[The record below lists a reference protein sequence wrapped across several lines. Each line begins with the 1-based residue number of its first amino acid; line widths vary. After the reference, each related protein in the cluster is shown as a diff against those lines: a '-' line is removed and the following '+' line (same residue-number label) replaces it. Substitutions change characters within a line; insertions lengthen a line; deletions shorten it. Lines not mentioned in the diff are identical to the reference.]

1 MPILKGARGLMDQLF
16 HRNRSISD
24 YTPLRREYRE
34 IRLASLKPGDP
45 EDDIQLS
52 LSAISLDDGPKYVAL
67 SYVWGDLDDTYQ
79 INLNG
84 QAFQVTRN
92 LRDALIRLRQPKQGK
107 AQTIWVDAICIDQA
121 NVLERNSQV
130 LLMGSIYQQCTRCVV
145 WLGEEDSATE
155 DALEF
160 IKWMASDKHI
170 LEWPC
175 FQKIPNATLNIYLPD
190 GLGELFED
198 EDDLESPLALKL
210 FMERPWWFRTWT
222 VQEIVL
228 PKKVQILCGKY
239 EIGWEEI
246 VRASSAVTKHWKT
259 CCTAHYCGLGQFQGS
274 IFASFADYVDTIQTL
289 RNTFKEHQESDLI
302 RLLAD
307 FRSRLASCSHD
318 KVYAFLG
325 LTSQRVRAGIVPNYD
340 LEVGA
345 VFAQPVIGDMQ
356 MSLSYQALGHVLENQ
371 PSMLLPSWVPDWS
384 SAPRDWANQRWRL
397 ARYWLFNASADIAR
411 TGEVH
416 ENKVIREPGIKYDE
430 IIQVG
435 DLVTGPTSNRL
446 ALLGLEAWGQ
456 LIQLKENPERKY
468 SETDTIMTAFC
479 KTMLMDSYIF
489 GGRGMRANENVL
501 KCWDQWWQ
509 IMCRNS
515 EFMPDPNDE
524 GASFFNSISYTVISS
539 ILWRRFFVTKSGAF
553 GLGPSDTQV
562 TDEVFIIQGGRQPLV
577 LRKSTT
583 TFAPPG
589 ADKAQ
594 ICHALVGDCYVHGI
608 MDGEAAQGLKADPKD
623 VFIV

>member
-1 MPILKGARGLMDQLF
+1 MDQVF
-16 HRNRSISD
+16 HRNRSTSV

-34 IRLASLKPGDP
+34 IRLVSLKPGDP

-52 LSAISLDDGPKYVAL
+52 VSVISLDDDPKYDAL
-67 SYVWGDLDDTYQ
+67 SYVWGDLDDTYRYR
-79 INLNG
+79 ISLSG

-92 LRDALIRLRQPKQGK
+92 LRDALIRLRQPKRGK
-107 AQTIWVDAICIDQA
+107 ARTIWVDAICIDQA

-130 LLMGSIYQQCTRCVV
+130 LLMGSIYQQCTCCVI
-145 WLGEEDSATE
+145 WLGEEDSATK

-160 IKWMASDKHI
+160 IKWMASDKHM

-175 FQKIPNATLNIYLPD
+175 FEKIPNATLNIYLPD

-228 PKKVQILCGKY
+228 PKEVQILCGKY
-239 EIGWEEI
+239 EVSWEEI
-246 VRASSAVTKHWKT
+246 VKASSAVTKHWMA
-259 CCTAHYCGLGQFQGS
+259 CCTAQYSGLGQFQGS
-274 IFASFADYVDTIQTL
+274 IFASFADYVGTIENL
-289 RNTFKEHQESDLI
+289 RNRFKEHQENDLI

-318 KVYAFLG
+318 KIYGLLG
-325 LTSQRVRAGIVPNYD
+325 LASQRVRAGIVPNYD
-340 LEVGA
+340 SEVGA
-345 VFAQPVIGDMQ
+345 VFAQPIIEDMQ
-356 MSLSYQALGHVLENQ
+356 MSSSYQALGHVLENQ
-371 PSMLLPSWVPDWS
+371 PSMLLPS
-384 SAPRDWANQRWRL
+384 RL
-397 ARYWLFNASADIAR
+397 ERYWLFNASADIAR

-416 ENKVIREPGIKYDE
+416 DNKVIREPGIKYDE

-446 ALLGLEAWGQ
+446 ALLSLETWGQ

-468 SETDTIMTAFC
+468 SETDTIMTAFS

-489 GGRGMRANENVL
+489 GGRGMRANESVF

-509 IMCRNS
+509 IMCHNS
-515 EFMPDPNDE
+515 EFIPDPNDE
-524 GASFFNSISYTVISS
+524 AARFFNSISYTVISS

-577 LRKSTT
+577 LRKSAT
-583 TFAPPG
+583 TFTPPR

-594 ICHALVGDCYVHGI
+594 ICHTLVGDCYIHGI
-608 MDGEAAQGLKADPKD
+608 MDGEAAQGLKTDPKD